1 MWLIK
6 FAMWIFLKRM
16 MHGKWMVRF
25 SNAVMIFLIVSYFA
39 INIFNLAWCA
49 PIQSMLEVQPSSINL
64 DQLSP
69 NDKVARSIFSAF

>member
-16 MHGKWMVRF
+16 MHGKWMIRF
-25 SNAVMIFLIVSYFA
+25 ANFVFVFLIVSYLA

-49 PIQSMLEVQPSSINL
+49 PIQSMLEVQPSSIIL
-64 DQLSP
+64 VQLRP
-69 NDKVARSIFSAF
+69 NVQVARFIFSAF